1 VWLYISV
8 IPAVKRLRLRLRLK
22 DVKFKDNLG
31 YIVLNKSLI
40 K

>member
-8 IPAVKRLRLRLRLK
+8 IPAVKRLRLRLK